1 MKFRAITAAVSGIA
15 MAGSLSVSAPAQA
28 QASSPYIGQL
38 MLTGANFCPRGWST
52 AEGQLLPIAQNTA
65 LFSLLGTVYGGD
77 GRTTFGLPDL
87 RGRAPIGRGRGAGLA
102 DYRQGE
108 RGGAE
113 SFTLTVNQMP
123 SHNHTGTVLALPS
136 AANASGPVRNYFA
149 IGTNGT
155 QVYASSMTPPTN
167 FMGANSLRI
176 ANTGGNQSVNKRS
189 PYLAMYWCVA
199 LQGIFP
205 SRS

>member
-1 MKFRAITAAVSGIA
+1 
-15 MAGSLSVSAPAQA
+15 
-28 QASSPYIGQL
+28 
-38 MLTGANFCPRGWST
+38 MLFGGNFCPRGWT
-52 AEGQLLPIAQNTA
+52 NADGQLLAIAQNSA
-65 LFSLLGTVYGGD
+65 LFSLFGTIYGGD

-87 RGRAPIGRGRGAGLA
+87 RGRAPIGRGSGPGLA
-102 DYRQGE
+102 TQSWGQ
-108 RGGAE
+108 RGGTE

-123 SHNHTGTVLALPS
+123 SHDHTGTVLALPS
-136 AANASGPVRNYFA
+136 DANASGPVRNYFA

-155 QVYASSMTPPTN
+155 QVYGSSMTPPTN

-176 ANTGGNQSVNKRS
+176 APAGGGQSVNKRS

-199 LQGIFP
+199 LQGVYP

>member
-1 MKFRAITAAVSGIA
+1 MKFRALTAAVGA
-15 MAGSLSVSAPAQA
+15 MAMASSLSISAPAQA
-28 QASSPYIGQL
+28 QVDPYIGQM

-52 AEGQLLPIAQNTA
+52 AEGQLLAINTYQA
-65 LFSLLGTVYGGD
+65 LFSLLGTTYGGD
-77 GRTTFGLPDL
+77 GRTSFALPDL
-87 RGRAPIGRGRGAGLA
+87 RGRAPIGIGNGPGLA
-102 DYRQGE
+102 SQSWGQ
-108 RGGAE
+108 RGGSE
-113 SFTLTVNQMP
+113 SFTLNVTQMP

-136 AANASGPVRNYFA
+136 AANSTRPVRNYFA

-155 QVYASSMTPPTN
+155 QVYASSAASPTN

-176 ANTGGNQSVNKRS
+176 ANTGGGQSVNKRS

-199 LQGIFP
+199 MVGIYP